1 MGIMG
6 KERAESEASEHGV
19 SGFRCSRFA
28 ECWARRERKEGERDG
43 MTPKHQQVIDATV
56 LLVWRRSLV
65 LSHAL
70 RNQSDQSDQQQADEE
85 SGQSAQDTEEAQA
98 ALIEWLRTSILG
110 QRLRRIAE
118 YVEGF
123 PAEIEPTRTRD
134 KWSPVREEHVQG
146 GIRREV
152 YEVCAVVY
160 GEVREKGKRWRYP
173 KQCQHTELGKLLHA
187 ALLQFYREYLP
198 AKQLMSVAAAAK
210 EIGIARQTLHEW
222 MAEGRVTWIYEEG
235 RDVIWLDCDEVD
247 RLWHVKLGLRSDGP
261 KG

>member
-1 MGIMG
+1 
-6 KERAESEASEHGV
+6 
-19 SGFRCSRFA
+19 
-28 ECWARRERKEGERDG
+28 
-43 MTPKHQQVIDATV
+43 MTPKHQQVIDATM

-70 RNQSDQSDQQQADEE
+70 RTQSDQQQADEE
-85 SGQSAQDTEEAQA
+85 SVQSAQGTQSALDTDEAHA
-98 ALIEWLRTSILG
+98 ALIERLRASVLG

-118 YVEGF
+118 YVEGY
-123 PAEIEPTRTRD
+123 PAEIEPTRTQD

-146 GIRREV
+146 GMRREV
-152 YEVCAVVY
+152 YQVCEVVY

-173 KQCQHTELGKLLHA
+173 KHCQHTELGKLLHA

-198 AKQLMSVAAAAK
+198 AKQLVSVAAAAK

-222 MAEGRVTWIYEEG
+222 MAKGRVKWIYEEG
-235 RDVIWLDCDEVD
+235 RDIIWLDCEDVD
-247 RLWHVKLGLRSDGP
+247 RLWHMKLGLRSDGP